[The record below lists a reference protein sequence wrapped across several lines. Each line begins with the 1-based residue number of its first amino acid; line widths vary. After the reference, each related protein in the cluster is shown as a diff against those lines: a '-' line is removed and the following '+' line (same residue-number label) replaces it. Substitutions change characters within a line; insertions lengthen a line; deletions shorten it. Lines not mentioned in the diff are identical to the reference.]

1 MKAKFAHIAGTTAA
15 ALMVVTPIAAQA
27 NTRAGDSTIVFAMQG
42 PSQSVLDP
50 DDDEEAGGLFGKRG
64 LLFLIL
70 LLGAIG
76 GAAMVVGDSDNQ
88 SPGAN

>member
-1 MKAKFAHIAGTTAA
+1 MKATLARVAATAAA
-15 ALMVVTPIAAQA
+15 ALMVATPIAAQA
-27 NTRAGDSTIVFAMQG
+27 NTRASASTTIYAMQG

-50 DDDEEAGGLFGKRG
+50 DGDEEAGGLFGKRG

-76 GAAMVVGDSDNQ
+76 GAAMVVGDGDNQ